1 MHHVLHPRVWSTGEA
16 YEKGMPAMMN
26 LNITGA
32 PVLLILAPAITTNFD
47 TINCK
52 SIIR

>member
-1 MHHVLHPRVWSTGEA
+1 
-16 YEKGMPAMMN
+16 MPAMMN

-32 PVLLILAPAITTNFD
+32 PGLLILAPAITTDFD
-47 TINCK
+47 NINCR